1 MQNHKNGGKC
11 QIAKKYYKI
20 EKKIFRNKSILKRK
34 NKFKKLNNKK
44 NNRTI

>member
-1 MQNHKNGGKC
+1 MPDS
-11 QIAKKYYKI
+11 KKKHCKI
-20 EKKIFRNKSILKRK
+20 EKKLFRNKSILKRK